1 MMKNRIQREVM
12 KLNPAIHYRHI
23 AFVLR
28 GGAIQ
33 AVGLNITRHAEV
45 AALLNLY
52 PSDRYGTKVVSI
64 RVRKDGS
71 FANAKPCKK
80 CEAYMRLWRIKKV
93 TWTDSNGVFHT
104 ERYR

>member
-1 MMKNRIQREVM
+1 MMKNRIQREIQ
-12 KLNPAIHYRHI
+12 KLNPAVHYRHI

-33 AVGLNITRHAEV
+33 AVGLNSQGMRKI

-71 FANAKPCKK
+71 FAMAKPCKK
-80 CEAYMRLWRIKKV
+80 CEALHEAEGNKEGNL
-93 TWTDSNGVFHT
+93 D
-104 ERYR
+104 

>member
-1 MMKNRIQREVM
+1 MMKNRIQREM
-12 KLNPAIHYRHI
+12 KKLRPEIHYRHI

-33 AVGLNITRHAEV
+33 AVGLNLTRHAEV

-71 FANAKPCKK
+71 FAMAKPCKV
-80 CEAYMRLWRIKKV
+80 CEAFMRLNGVKKV